1 MRREKNRA
9 GEERKKEKKLAKKR
23 YRSAKDVS
31 DHRITLSCTYIHTCK
46 EKMA

>member
-9 GEERKKEKKLAKKR
+9 GEKRKKRELAKKR

-31 DHRITLSCTYIHTCK
+31 DHRMTLSYTYIHTCK